1 MYVRKKLELIQG
13 YQADMRV
20 SDYKATKLVLAI
32 KKKMKAVLNEKVIRL
47 SNVKKAT
54 IVLMW
59 NRMGGQA
66 CTNFELAGS
75 SKQSRS

>member
-59 NRMGGQA
+59 N
-66 CTNFELAGS
+66 
-75 SKQSRS
+75 